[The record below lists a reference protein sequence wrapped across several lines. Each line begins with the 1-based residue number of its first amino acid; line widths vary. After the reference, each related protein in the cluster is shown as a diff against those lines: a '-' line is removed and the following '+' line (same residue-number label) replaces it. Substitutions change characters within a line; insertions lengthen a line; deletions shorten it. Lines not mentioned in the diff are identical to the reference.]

1 MRGQIS
7 DQDLTDYALNELQP
21 EVRLYVESM
30 LAVSEECRN
39 DVYETI
45 EVSQLLEEGFEAQE
59 EQTSAYT
66 LTAEQRQQLLDVRVA
81 PRWMPI
87 AAGLAAAACATF
99 AVSNPELWNADGTAV
114 GVAQRVS
121 ATVTNAVS
129 DAFNT
134 TVANATTQ
142 DLADVDTQIGTFRK
156 IAEDPALK
164 KWFST
169 DWLSPE
175 FEAPEG
181 PWAQPPAVWD
191 PMPQALLD
199 TP

>member
-1 MRGQIS
+1 MRGKIS

-45 EVSQLLEEGFEAQE
+45 EVSQLLEEGFEMQGEINDAL
-59 EQTSAYT
+59 A
-66 LTAEQRQQLLDVRVA
+66 LTAAQREKLLDVRVT
-81 PRWMPI
+81 PRWMPV
-87 AAGLAAAACATF
+87 AAGLAAAACAAF
-99 AVSNPELWNADGTAV
+99 AVTNPTLLKEGPAAE
-114 GVAQRVS
+114 VAQRVS
-121 ATVTNAVS
+121 AAVS
-129 DAFNT
+129 QAVTT
-134 TVANATTQ
+134 TVASVSYAPEV
-142 DLADVDTQIGTFRK
+142 DDVDTQIGTFRK
-156 IAEDPALK
+156 LAEDPALR

-181 PWAQPPAVWD
+181 PWTQPPAVWD
-191 PMPQALLD
+191 PMPQALLEM
-199 TP
+199 P

>member
-59 EQTSAYT
+59 EQVSPYT
-66 LTAEQRQQLLDVRVA
+66 LTVAQREKLLDVRVT

-99 AVSNPELWNADGTAV
+99 VATNPAVLKEGPAAD
-114 GVAQRVS
+114 VAQRVS
-121 ATVTNAVS
+121 TALSQAV
-129 DAFNT
+129 NT
-134 TVANATTQ
+134 TVANASVP
-142 DLADVDTQIGTFRK
+142 DVDDVDTQIGTFRK
-156 IAEDPALK
+156 LAEDPALR
-164 KWFST
+164 KWFTT
-169 DWLSPE
+169 DWLAPE
-175 FEAPEG
+175 FSAPEG
-181 PWAQPPAVWD
+181 PWTPAPAVWD
-191 PMPQALLD
+191 PMPQALLEM
-199 TP
+199 P

>member
-59 EQTSAYT
+59 EQTSPYT
-66 LTAEQRQQLLDVRVA
+66 LTAEQREKLLAVRVT

-87 AAGLAAAACATF
+87 AAGLAAAACAAF
-99 AVSNPELWNADGTAV
+99 AVTNPTILKTGPAAE
-114 GVAQRVS
+114 VAQRVS
-121 ATVTNAVS
+121 TALSQAV
-129 DAFNT
+129 NT
-134 TVANATTQ
+134 TVATVSAPEVVE
-142 DLADVDTQIGTFRK
+142 DVDTQIGTFRK
-156 IAEDPALK
+156 LAEDPALR
-164 KWFST
+164 KWFTT

-181 PWAQPPAVWD
+181 PWTPAPAVWD
-191 PMPQALLD
+191 PMPQALLEM
-199 TP
+199 P